1 MKGLGVYLRF
11 GDKSGRMFL
20 IIQFFLTILFLIT
33 RVKYI
38 GVRDILESCSIFCDI
53 IFYIS

>member
-20 IIQFFLTILFLIT
+20 IIQFFLTIFSFLVFLLLIC
-33 RVKYI
+33 RIERYFGI
-38 GVRDILESCSIFCDI
+38 MFHLL
-53 IFYIS
+53 